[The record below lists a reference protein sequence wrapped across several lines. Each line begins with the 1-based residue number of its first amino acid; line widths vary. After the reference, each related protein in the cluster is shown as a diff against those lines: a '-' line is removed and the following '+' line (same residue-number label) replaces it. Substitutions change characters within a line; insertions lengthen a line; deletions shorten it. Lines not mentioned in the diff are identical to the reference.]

1 MQRELGLLFRNKTI
15 EPRLRVQV
23 CIHQIIKV
31 NILSFALNS
40 VSGRRFLTDQRSS
53 WGKSLVASR
62 GNTPGQQ
69 WASGQGCEVIRIKSL
84 RFPLILSL
92 ISQTTSGR
100 LSSLGGGRCLGGD
113 VQGVLKEHLQPKR
126 DVPPHRG
133 GTCNSIH
140 ILIFIDLHIIAL
152 VFSSYKSTDPWH
164 HNLNIHSARWWHT
177 ADHQVFLL
185 PWLISIIMVFE
196 ALG

>member
-133 GTCNSIH
+133 RTCNFTKIRVTIARGVNWTKSCKSQNVAKKKFFSI
-140 ILIFIDLHIIAL
+140 
-152 VFSSYKSTDPWH
+152 
-164 HNLNIHSARWWHT
+164 
-177 ADHQVFLL
+177 
-185 PWLISIIMVFE
+185 FE
-196 ALG
+196 MSWK

>member
-140 ILIFIDLHIIAL
+140 ILLFIDPHIIAYTFPSYIHVQL
-152 VFSSYKSTDPWH
+152 PGTTTPTSTLPVDDTLQTIRCSFSRDWFQLSWFSR
-164 HNLNIHSARWWHT
+164 L
-177 ADHQVFLL
+177 
-185 PWLISIIMVFE
+185 
-196 ALG
+196 